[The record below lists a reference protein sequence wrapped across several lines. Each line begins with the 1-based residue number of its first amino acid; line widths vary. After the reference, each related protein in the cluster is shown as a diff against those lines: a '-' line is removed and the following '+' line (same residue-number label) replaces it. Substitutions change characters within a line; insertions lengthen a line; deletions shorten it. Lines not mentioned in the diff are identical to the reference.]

1 MPTSRSATEAR
12 PDPTPT
18 SSARARPPT
27 RPIPPDRSPR
37 SGRARHA
44 RACGEPPARGRN
56 GAAARAR
63 SVGGHRQR
71 WLVLDSLDVS
81 LSIGRGRA
89 LEAPVRRRWARAVR
103 AGLVAGLMAFPAPAQ
118 GAATDPI
125 AHDPTLLKEGGCYY
139 DVITG
144 DAGTRTYLPVR
155 RSRDLVHWEFL
166 GPVFETPPAW
176 VPAALGVTPGAF
188 WAPDI
193 TRAGGEYRL
202 YYAASQFATN
212 NSVIGLATTRSLD
225 PASPGYGWVDH
236 GMVLRSTPGV
246 DDFNAIDPDVVVDAD
261 GASWLALGSFW
272 SGIKLRRLDPAT
284 GMPSDADPAFHA
296 RATRPA
302 PGAVEGP
309 SIVRHGRFYY
319 LFASFDFCCRGVDSD
334 YRLMVGRATSV
345 LGPYVDGAGVPM
357 RQGGGTE
364 LLRGYNEFAGPGG
377 ADVYGN
383 LLVHHYY
390 DRDDGGLPKLS
401 VRPLRWHGGWP
412 VLGDPLSGSREPGYG
427 NAYLK
432 ITERQSGA
440 PVEDTGCGYEG
451 ADIRLGTDP
460 RSPCAQWRPE
470 LRGDRYSLNN
480 RFSNK
485 VAEAAGCGT
494 ANGTNVAQWG
504 WLANDCQRF
513 SFVPAQ
519 DGFVR
524 IVNARSGRVFDVA
537 GADVQLWDADPARRQ
552 EFALRPAGRVLLPAL
567 GLRRTWRF
575 HRAELGYATITPAGS
590 DRELAADGRLVRRG
604 RGARWALLPIAGDT
618 FRLTARG
625 G

>member
-71 WLVLDSLDVS
+71 WLVLDGLDVS

-103 AGLVAGLMAFPAPAQ
+103 AGLVAGLMAFAAPAQ

-125 AHDPTLLKEGGCYY
+125 AHDPTLIKEGGWYY

-144 DAGTRTYLPVR
+144 DAGTRMYLPVR
-155 RSRDLVHWEFL
+155 RSKDLIHWEFL
-166 GPVFETPPAW
+166 GPVFSTPPAW
-176 VPAALGVTPGAF
+176 VPAALGVTPVDF

-193 TRAGGEYRL
+193 TGAGGEYRL

-212 NSVIGLATTRSLD
+212 NSVIGLATTKSLD
-225 PASPGYGWVDH
+225 PASPDYGWVDR

-246 DDFNAIDPDVVVDAD
+246 DDFNAIDPDVVVDAN

-284 GMPSDADPAFHA
+284 GMPSAADPAFHA
-296 RATRPA
+296 LAARPA

-319 LFASFDFCCRGVDSD
+319 LFVSFDFCCRGVDSD
-334 YRLMVGRATSV
+334 YRLMVGRARRV
-345 LGPYVDGAGVPM
+345 PGPYVDRNGVPM
-357 RQGGGTE
+357 REGGGTE
-364 LLRGYNEFAGPGG
+364 VLRGYNEFAGPGG
-377 ADVYGN
+377 ADVYRH
-383 LLVHHYY
+383 LLAHHYY
-390 DRDDGGLPKLS
+390 DRDDAGRPKLS
-401 VRPLRWHGGWP
+401 VRPLHWRAGWP
-412 VLGDPLSGSREPGYG
+412 VFGDPLSGSR
-427 NAYLK
+427 
-432 ITERQSGA
+432 
-440 PVEDTGCGYEG
+440 
-451 ADIRLGTDP
+451 
-460 RSPCAQWRPE
+460 
-470 LRGDRYSLNN
+470 
-480 RFSNK
+480 
-485 VAEAAGCGT
+485 
-494 ANGTNVAQWG
+494 
-504 WLANDCQRF
+504 
-513 SFVPAQ
+513 
-519 DGFVR
+519 
-524 IVNARSGRVFDVA
+524 
-537 GADVQLWDADPARRQ
+537 
-552 EFALRPAGRVLLPAL
+552 
-567 GLRRTWRF
+567 
-575 HRAELGYATITPAGS
+575 
-590 DRELAADGRLVRRG
+590 
-604 RGARWALLPIAGDT
+604 
-618 FRLTARG
+618 
-625 G
+625 